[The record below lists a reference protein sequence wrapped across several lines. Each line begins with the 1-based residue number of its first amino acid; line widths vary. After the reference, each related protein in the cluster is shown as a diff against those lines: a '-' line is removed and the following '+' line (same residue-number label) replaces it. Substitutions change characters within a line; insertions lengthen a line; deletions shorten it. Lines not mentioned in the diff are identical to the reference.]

1 MKILAVL
8 LADVLY
14 VKERLDEKLVNRD
27 IRDRLTKVANRASV
41 DRIVKMSE
49 FLGFIESSLKSH
61 VNRQMLTDMLALTGN
76 EILNDF
82 LSESR

>member
-8 LADVLY
+8 LADILY
-14 VKERLDEKLVNRD
+14 LKEGLEGKLVNQD
-27 IRDRLTKVANRASV
+27 IRDRLAKVANRASV
-41 DRIVKMSE
+41 DRIVKMSD